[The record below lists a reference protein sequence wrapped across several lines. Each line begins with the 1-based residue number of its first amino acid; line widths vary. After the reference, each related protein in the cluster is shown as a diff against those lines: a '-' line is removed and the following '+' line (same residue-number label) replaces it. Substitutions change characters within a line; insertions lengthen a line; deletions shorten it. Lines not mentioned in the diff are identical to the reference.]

1 MLFWR
6 SSSHSHELF
15 IRCFLEA
22 SLNSFRRETA
32 CCIFLRLHSGVDV
45 IPRRVQIIFAD
56 FRIRHRISGN
66 FYVFLSGYIYIL
78 IKNMRQY
85 VIFSKLILVN
95 ISVKMIG
102 MESVKLVQKMCFV
115 QILINLLHCLQNG
128 LYIIGRLS
136 VHFFFSEKL
145 NYSIGSVNLINYG
158 RLDK

>member
-1 MLFWR
+1 
-6 SSSHSHELF
+6 
-15 IRCFLEA
+15 
-22 SLNSFRRETA
+22 
-32 CCIFLRLHSGVDV
+32 
-45 IPRRVQIIFAD
+45 
-56 FRIRHRISGN
+56 
-66 FYVFLSGYIYIL
+66 
-78 IKNMRQY
+78 MRQY
-85 VIFSKLILVN
+85 AIFAKLILVN

-136 VHFFFSEKL
+136 IHFFFFEKL